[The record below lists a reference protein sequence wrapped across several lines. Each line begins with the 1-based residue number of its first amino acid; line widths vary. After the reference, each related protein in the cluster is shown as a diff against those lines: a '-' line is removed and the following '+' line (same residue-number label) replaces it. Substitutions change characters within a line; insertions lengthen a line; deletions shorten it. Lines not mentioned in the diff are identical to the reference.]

1 MADYLQ
7 VQAERHNEV
16 CVLRITGE
24 LDASKAD
31 AFADNADAVVR
42 TMPRPVLV
50 DLSGLTFIDAHGAHS
65 LAALL
70 QSLRAGGWPLSA
82 RVPRTSAVLWSCSAC
97 PRTTY
102 WAGTGKLRSLRLAN

>member
-70 QSLRAGGWPLSA
+70 QSLRAGGAVVRSCPPHVR
-82 RVPRTSAVLWSCSAC
+82 RVVELLGLPPDYLL
-97 PRTTY
+97 
-102 WAGTGKLRSLRLAN
+102 AGTGKLRSLRLAN

>member
-70 QSLRAGGWPLSA
+70 QSLRAGGGRCPLVSPA
-82 RVPRTSAVLWSCSAC
+82 RPPCCGAA
-97 PRTTY
+97 
-102 WAGTGKLRSLRLAN
+102 RLAPGLPTGQGLESFGV